1 MKTAL
6 LILTKLAATVLAAD
20 FVGGLVHWLEDAYV
34 REDTPLIGRIVAR
47 PNIVHHHYPRYMT
60 RHSWWRTSWDLAI
73 LSAIM
78 VIAAWFAGLL
88 SWEVWLF
95 AILSANANE
104 FHKWAHRTR
113 KENGWLIS
121 FLQDIRLLQT
131 ARHHAR
137 HHTDPKNSHY
147 CTMTNVLNPVL
158 DRTGFWSG
166 MEWALARTVR
176 LERRDD
182 TSVRGHGPGP
192 VWLEQY
198 RR

>member
-6 LILTKLAATVLAAD
+6 LMLAKLAATVLAAD
-20 FVGGLVHWLEDAYV
+20 FVGGFMHWLEDAYV
-34 REDTPLIGRIVAR
+34 REDTPFIGRIVAR

-60 RHSWWRTSWDLAI
+60 RHNWWRTSWDLAI
-73 LSAIM
+73 VSGIL
-78 VIAAWFAGLL
+78 VVAAWFAGALT
-88 SWEVWLF
+88 WEIGLF

-147 CTMTNVLNPVL
+147 CTMTNVLNPAL
-158 DRTGFWSG
+158 DRMGFWNG

-176 LERRDD
+176 LERRED

-192 VWLEQY
+192 AWLEQY